1 VKGKRSEARKG
12 PRDVVLDGRVRDVT
26 DAGDAVIETEQGIVM
41 ARGALP
47 GERVRVR
54 VSEARGGVLRGALL
68 GISSASPDRIEPQCG
83 LSERCGGCPL
93 MALALGAQRAL
104 KLDRVRRAL
113 VGVCAAGVVMQLE
126 DLGAPF
132 GYRRR
137 ARFAWKQ
144 VGRSVVLGYHA
155 HGSRQLIDVAAC
167 PVLEPALAQA
177 LSAVRSAL
185 IPRLTGSG
193 EIELSA
199 LDSDHVFASVHSD
212 AALTAESYRAAE
224 TLACTPPVV
233 SVALRVNDGAP
244 ARFGNVVGSAVGL
257 DGAPLLAPVEGF
269 SQVNAAVNARLGEL
283 VLELAAAHGVHV
295 LELYAGQGNFSIG
308 LAAQAESLIAVE
320 SNQASA
326 SACRDNL
333 RVRQYARARVIASDV
348 ATARLP
354 DRCDVIVLDP
364 PRGGAPELAALAARS
379 HAQRVVYVSC
389 HMTTLGRDLRALHAV
404 GFEAD
409 RIHALDMFPQT
420 AHVEAVVRM
429 RRSAS

>member
-1 VKGKRSEARKG
+1 VKAKRSESRKG
-12 PRDVVLDGRVRDVT
+12 PRDVVLEGRVRDVS
-26 DAGDAVIETEQGIVM
+26 DAGDSVIETEQGIVM

-47 GERVRVR
+47 GEQVRVR
-54 VSEARGGVLRGALL
+54 VTDSRRGVLRGAVL

-93 MALALGAQRAL
+93 MALTLDAQRAL
-104 KLDRVRRAL
+104 KLERVRRAL
-113 VGVCAAGVVMQLE
+113 VGVCAAGVVTQLE
-126 DLGAPF
+126 ERGAPF

-177 LSAVRSAL
+177 LLAVRSVL
-185 IPRLTGSG
+185 IPLLTGSG

-199 LDSDHVFASVHSD
+199 LDSDHVFASVRCD
-212 AALTAESYRAAE
+212 AVLPPESYRAAE

-233 SVALRVNDGAP
+233 SVALRMNDGAP
-244 ARFGNVVGSAVGL
+244 ARFGSIVGSARGL
-257 DGAPLLAPVEGF
+257 DGAPLLTPAEGF
-269 SQVNAAVNARLGEL
+269 SQVNAAVNTRLGEL
-283 VLELAAAHGVHV
+283 VLELAEAPGARV

-333 RVRQYARARVIASDV
+333 RARGYERARVIASDV
-348 ATARLP
+348 ATARVP

-364 PRGGAPELAALAARS
+364 PRGGAPELAGLAVRTR
-379 HAQRVVYVSC
+379 AQRVVYVSC
-389 HMTTLGRDLRALHAV
+389 HMTTLARDLRALHAV

-409 RIHALDMFPQT
+409 RVHALDMFPQT

-429 RRSAS
+429 RRVTS